1 MLVGWLNAVGIC
13 AVSSLLEDATVVV
26 TAAVSVPLDS
36 VAELLVNVLAV
47 MLGT

>member
-13 AVSSLLEDATVVV
+13 VSSLLDEATVVV
-26 TAAVSVPLDS
+26 TVVLSVPLDS

-47 MLGT
+47 MLGI

>member
-13 AVSSLLEDATVVV
+13 VASSLLEEVVVV
-26 TAAVSVPLDS
+26 TAVESVLLDS
-36 VAELLVNVLAV
+36 VTAELFVSVLAV

>member
-13 AVSSLLEDATVVV
+13 VVSSLLEVTVVV
-26 TAAVSVPLDS
+26 ATDVSVLLDS
-36 VAELLVNVLAV
+36 VELLVNVLAV